1 MIVWKL
7 LRVVNKSK
15 INVLN
20 ANNMSLVHQALT
32 NKRDE
37 IVL

>member
-1 MIVWKL
+1 MIAWKL
-7 LRVVNKSK
+7 LRVINKSK

-20 ANNMSLVHQALT
+20 ANNMSLVRQALK

-37 IVL
+37 IVI